1 MCIALSRRS
10 LRATA
15 CSRPYDPFG
24 EFLHTASILC
34 HRAMAVT
41 TVLLWP
47 ETYRVRMAQ
56 ILVLQIREL
65 VYLFATFAD
74 QLWDG
79 GQ

>member
-1 MCIALSRRS
+1 
-10 LRATA
+10 
-15 CSRPYDPFG
+15 
-24 EFLHTASILC
+24 
-34 HRAMAVT
+34 MAVT

-47 ETYRVRMAQ
+47 ETCTVIMAQ

>member
-1 MCIALSRRS
+1 
-10 LRATA
+10 
-15 CSRPYDPFG
+15 
-24 EFLHTASILC
+24 
-34 HRAMAVT
+34 MAVT

-47 ETYRVRMAQ
+47 ETCTVRMAQ